1 MADKKYT
8 KLPVVNQTTTIKNFF
23 DTTVEQLFSKSNIE
37 SISAYAGSK
46 DFEVFVKQI
55 LHSLNNAEQG
65 LIAQAEQKKTNVELL
80 KEAKSRL
87 DEKYEELV
95 KIRNQEIADGKALA
109 DHDMRLQLQ
118 EAQLITNQL
127 QWLLDI
133 SKNIRKTVFKTTSI

>member
-1 MADKKYT
+1 
-8 KLPVVNQTTTIKNFF
+8 
-23 DTTVEQLFSKSNIE
+23 QLKVMKMNE
-37 SISAYAGSK
+37 
-46 DFEVFVKQI
+46 
-55 LHSLNNAEQG
+55 
-65 LIAQAEQKKTNVELL
+65 
-80 KEAKSRL
+80 
-87 DEKYEELV
+87 YEELV